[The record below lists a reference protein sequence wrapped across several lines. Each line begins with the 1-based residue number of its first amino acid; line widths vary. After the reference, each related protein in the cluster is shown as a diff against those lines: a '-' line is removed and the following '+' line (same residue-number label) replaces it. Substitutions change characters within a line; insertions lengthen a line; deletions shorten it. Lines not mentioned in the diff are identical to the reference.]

1 MGVVDEAVE
10 DGIGVGR
17 VMALGSRGIKEM
29 TESRVKFG
37 LTLPNRGVVIAATT
51 VAEMLLLAA
60 DAESEGWDS
69 VWVGDSIFAKPVL
82 TRWSCWGRLPPALR
96 VCASDLPAS
105 PARRSATRYCWLT
118 NGLISTSS
126 LAGAPFS
133 SPVRDNIAPHLFE
146 REHRLQRTILAL
158 PQPHRAAASCSA
170 AYSHLGHRQPHLNKK
185 RNAEQAY
192 RRVARLGDGWM
203 TTFKSPEDV
212 QTSLAMIREYAREMG
227 HELRPDF
234 EVAIYHNINVDE
246 DRDRAF
252 AEAKRF
258 LDSYYSV
265 DYRQDVLKLWVAAGS
280 PAQCVQSL
288 QRYVEA
294 GATTILLR
302 VVGYDQKGQFKRVTE
317 EVLPA
322 FS

>member
-1 MGVVDEAVE
+1 
-10 DGIGVGR
+10 
-17 VMALGSRGIKEM
+17 
-29 TESRVKFG
+29 
-37 LTLPNRGVVIAATT
+37 
-51 VAEMLLLAA
+51 
-60 DAESEGWDS
+60 
-69 VWVGDSIFAKPVL
+69 
-82 TRWSCWGRLPPALR
+82 
-96 VCASDLPAS
+96 
-105 PARRSATRYCWLT
+105 
-118 NGLISTSS
+118 
-126 LAGAPFS
+126 
-133 SPVRDNIAPHLFE
+133 
-146 REHRLQRTILAL
+146 
-158 PQPHRAAASCSA
+158 
-170 AYSHLGHRQPHLNKK
+170 
-185 RNAEQAY
+185 
-192 RRVARLGDGWM
+192 M

-227 HELRPDF
+227 HELRPGF

-258 LDSYYSV
+258 LDNYYSV

>member
-1 MGVVDEAVE
+1 M
-10 DGIGVGR
+10 
-17 VMALGSRGIKEM
+17 
-29 TESRVKFG
+29 
-37 LTLPNRGVVIAATT
+37 
-51 VAEMLLLAA
+51 
-60 DAESEGWDS
+60 
-69 VWVGDSIFAKPVL
+69 
-82 TRWSCWGRLPPALR
+82 
-96 VCASDLPAS
+96 
-105 PARRSATRYCWLT
+105 
-118 NGLISTSS
+118 
-126 LAGAPFS
+126 
-133 SPVRDNIAPHLFE
+133 
-146 REHRLQRTILAL
+146 
-158 PQPHRAAASCSA
+158 
-170 AYSHLGHRQPHLNKK
+170 
-185 RNAEQAY
+185 
-192 RRVARLGDGWM
+192 ARLGDGWM

-294 GATTILLR
+294 ASRPAARQSAARSGSQGCRCAVGGTGGAGAQR
-302 VVGYDQKGQFKRVTE
+302 
-317 EVLPA
+317 P
-322 FS
+322 

>member
-1 MGVVDEAVE
+1 
-10 DGIGVGR
+10 
-17 VMALGSRGIKEM
+17 L
-29 TESRVKFG
+29 
-37 LTLPNRGVVIAATT
+37 
-51 VAEMLLLAA
+51 
-60 DAESEGWDS
+60 
-69 VWVGDSIFAKPVL
+69 
-82 TRWSCWGRLPPALR
+82 RL
-96 VCASDLPAS
+96 
-105 PARRSATRYCWLT
+105 
-118 NGLISTSS
+118 TSS
-126 LAGAPFS
+126 SENIDYNGQYWRFRNLTVLPR
-133 SPVRDNIAPHLFE
+133 PV
-146 REHRLQRTILAL
+146 Q
-158 PQPHRAAASCSA
+158 QPIPIWVTAN
-170 AYSHLGHRQPHLNKK
+170 PDLNKK

-227 HELRPDF
+227 HELKPDF
-234 EVAIYHNINVDE
+234 EVAIYHNINADE

-265 DYRQDVLKLWVAAGS
+265 DYRQDMLKLWVAAGS